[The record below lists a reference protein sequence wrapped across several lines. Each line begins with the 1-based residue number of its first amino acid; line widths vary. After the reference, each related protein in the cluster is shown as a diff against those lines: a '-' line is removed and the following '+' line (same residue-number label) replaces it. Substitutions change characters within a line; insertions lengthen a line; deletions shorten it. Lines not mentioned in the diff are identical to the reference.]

1 MSTDNAKVTPFA
13 FDRRFDAGAG
23 VAAERAARQHAADL
37 EAARQV
43 AYHEGLA
50 AGRAQALAE
59 IEAATQQAAER
70 AVQTTAQAFAVIDRV
85 QAQVVVDAAELSRD
99 IGEALAGWRLREQ
112 PSALI
117 EQLAHE
123 VFAAQALQPRLVV
136 RVHDEQLDRLKV
148 RLEAIAQGL
157 GFHGRLIF
165 LSDPDLGLGDCL
177 IEWSDGGVECLGRQ
191 RRDDV
196 AAALQRFI
204 AGQNPPREERAH

>member
-1 MSTDNAKVTPFA
+1 MSTETAKVTPFA

-23 VAAERAARQHAADL
+23 VAAERLARQHAADL
-37 EAARQV
+37 DAARMA
-43 AYHEGLA
+43 AYQEGVA
-50 AGRAQALAE
+50 AGRTQALAE
-59 IEAATQQAAER
+59 IEAATQQAAEQ
-70 AVQTTAQAFAVIDRV
+70 AAQTMAQAFAVLDRV
-85 QAQVVVDAAELSRD
+85 QAQVVVDAAHLARD
-99 IGEALAGWRLREQ
+99 IGEALAGWQLREQ
-112 PSALI
+112 PTALI

-136 RVHDEQLDRLKV
+136 RVHDAQLDRLKV

-165 LSDPDLGLGDCL
+165 LSDPDLTMGDCL

-196 AAALQRFI
+196 EAALKRFI
-204 AGQNPPREERAH
+204 AGQRPTRDERA